1 MDAQALVAGLLGAGI
16 GAAVCYWLVKRDWL
30 GAVSALSIGAAALL
44 GIVTEGNRPRA
55 EHSAVF
61 AASTS
66 LILCFAVTLVIRARR
81 LRKSSAAQD

>member
-16 GAAVCYWLVKRDWL
+16 GAAVCYGLVKRDWL
-30 GAVSALSIGAAALL
+30 SAASALSIGAAALL
-44 GIVTEGNRPRA
+44 SIVTEGNRSRA

-61 AASTS
+61 AASMS

-81 LRKSSAAQD
+81 HRKDSAAQS